1 MTRLRPR
8 VARVSLRS
16 FTLRLTLVYMAL
28 FYGSIGL
35 MLGVS
40 YVGGVARPLQAVEQQ
55 IRTDSDRL
63 AGIYRTQGRDA
74 LIRALDQRSRV
85 FTGRLPYH
93 VLIAPDGAVVS
104 ANLLDWP
111 RVKGPEWVRYEFG
124 TYATGAE
131 EEHEA
136 VVRDLV
142 LPDGYRLLVGLDT
155 EDLDEREDLIMEALS
170 WGAGMTLALGVIG
183 GLVMTFAVAQRLE
196 AINRAARAVIAG
208 DLSGRVALRGSG
220 DDFDQLAATLNE
232 MLARI
237 ERLVASISRVS
248 DSIAHEL
255 RTPLTRLRAELEE
268 LATGAGEEPPEQIQ
282 ARAAAAL
289 DEAARLQSMFEALLR
304 IARLQ
309 SGQQTRRAPVDLSTL
324 LADAAELHR
333 PAAEDRHQ
341 ILEEESPPDLSVMG
355 DRDLIFQMVSNL
367 LDNAIKFAPEGG
379 RVAVAGRTAPGAVEI
394 VVTDNGPGVPPEAR
408 ERVFERFWRGDAPD
422 DSRAAPPGF
431 GLGLSLVAA
440 AAEAHGA
447 AITLDDAAP
456 GLKVTVRFPV

>member
-1 MTRLRPR
+1 MRRPNP
-8 VARVSLRS
+8 LRS
-16 FTLRLTLVYMAL
+16 LTLRLTLVYMAL
-28 FYGSIGL
+28 FYASIGL
-35 MLGVS
+35 MLGAS
-40 YVGGVARPLQAVEQQ
+40 YLGGVWRPLQEVERQL
-55 IRTDSDRL
+55 TVESDRL
-63 AGIYRTQGRDA
+63 VAIHRAQGRDA
-74 LIRALDQRSRV
+74 LIRALERRAAQPR
-85 FTGRLPYH
+85 GRLPYH
-93 VLIAPDGAVVS
+93 VLIAPDGAVVA

-111 RVKGPEWVRYEFG
+111 RIRGPEWVRYEFG

-136 VVRDLV
+136 VVRDLA
-142 LPDGYRLLVGLDT
+142 LPGGWRLLVGRDT
-155 EDLDEREDLIMEALS
+155 EDLDEREDLITEALS
-170 WGAGMTLALGVIG
+170 WGLGMTLALGVIG
-183 GLVMTFAVAQRLE
+183 GLVMTYSVAQRLE
-196 AINRAARAVIAG
+196 SINRAARAVIAG

-237 ERLVASISRVS
+237 EQLVASISRVS

-255 RTPLTRLRAELEE
+255 RTPLTRLRAELED
-268 LATGAGEEPPEQIQ
+268 LAAAEDPAETQ
-282 ARAAAAL
+282 ALTAAAL

-309 SGQQTRRAPVDLSTL
+309 SGPQVARSRVDLSAL

-333 PAAEDRHQ
+333 PAAEDRRQ
-341 ILEEESPPDLSVMG
+341 TLTEAVEPTLAVAG

-379 RVAVAGRTAPGAVEI
+379 RVSVEGRMTTGGVAV
-394 VVTDNGPGVPPEAR
+394 VVADDGPGVPPEAR
-408 ERVFERFWRGDAPD
+408 EQVFERFWRADGQA
-422 DSRAAPPGF
+422 PGF

-447 AITLDDAAP
+447 TITLADNGP
-456 GLKVTVRFPV
+456 GLRVTVRFPG